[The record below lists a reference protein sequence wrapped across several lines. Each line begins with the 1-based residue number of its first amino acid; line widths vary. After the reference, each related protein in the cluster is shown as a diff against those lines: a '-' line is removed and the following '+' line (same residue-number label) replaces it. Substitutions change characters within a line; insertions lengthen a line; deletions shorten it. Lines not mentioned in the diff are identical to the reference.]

1 MKTHH
6 HAGQGH
12 LPTCGRVPKAHTKT
26 TTEWSEV
33 SCKSCLKERKP
44 EPLSIEDQARLLLE
58 AVKNPIPLQV
68 SNLFAISWEA
78 APEGFACP
86 RCEARLER
94 SRGLAISGPWAGSV
108 RCTKCDY
115 RDSVASYLGKSMIQV
130 QPMPPA
136 QVYYMN
142 VDEDSEGQEP

>member
-6 HAGQGH
+6 HAGLGH
-12 LPTCGRVPKAHTKT
+12 LPTCGRVPGALAKT
-26 TTEWSEV
+26 TADWAEV

-44 EPLSIEDQARLLLE
+44 EPLSPEEQARLLLE

-78 APEGFACP
+78 TPEGFACP
-86 RCEARLER
+86 RCEAPLER
-94 SRGLAISGPWAGSV
+94 ARGLMISGPWAGSV

-115 RDSVASYLGKSMIQV
+115 RDSVVSYLGKSMVEV
-130 QPMPPA
+130 QPMPPGA
-136 QVYYMN
+136 VLAY
-142 VDEDSEGQEP
+142 DRESSDGSS